1 MYLNKSLPCLIQMF
15 TDIAGRKAI
24 FGQNSKFLVTVLDKK
39 VGSKTTKQA
48 KWKPYSFSSGK
59 TIHLAQSDK
68 LVDNLTN
75 PILSCLQLYFPH
87 SERILSFFFVA
98 K

>member
-15 TDIAGRKAI
+15 TDLAGRNAI

-48 KWKPYSFSSGK
+48 K
-59 TIHLAQSDK
+59 
-68 LVDNLTN
+68 
-75 PILSCLQLYFPH
+75 
-87 SERILSFFFVA
+87 
-98 K
+98 